1 MKDKLMEDLKEA
13 MKNKNIIAKNTIQ
26 GIRAEILKEE
36 KDKQKV
42 LDNCEIENI
51 IMKEQ
56 KKRIDLVNQLEQYPE
71 REEAK
76 NQALEE
82 IAIISKYL
90 PEPISKEELI
100 ISVRETINELN
111 INDMKQ
117 MGVLIKSVKEQYGN
131 RVNGK
136 VLSEIVKQCLG
147 GN

>member
-117 MGVLIKSVKEQYGN
+117 MGVVIKSVKEQYGN